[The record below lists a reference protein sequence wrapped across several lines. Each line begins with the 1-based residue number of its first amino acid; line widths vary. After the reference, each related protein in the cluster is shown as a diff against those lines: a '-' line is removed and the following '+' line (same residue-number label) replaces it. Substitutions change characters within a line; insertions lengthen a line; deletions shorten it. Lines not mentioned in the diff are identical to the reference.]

1 MMENIVRKA
10 VAILGVT
17 GALTFGGAG
26 VAHAVTYDSPVP
38 TNTTTLAQSEAE
50 DDGDNTGLW
59 GLAGL
64 LGLVGLLG
72 LKRRNDRPV
81 AAAPGQAGYGNAP
94 RV

>member
-1 MMENIVRKA
+1 MRKA

-17 GALTFGGAG
+17 GALMFGGAG
-26 VAHAVTYDSPVP
+26 VAHATMYEGPAPVS
-38 TNTTTLAQSEAE
+38 TTTLAADDTQ

-72 LKRRNDRPV
+72 LKRRNDRPA
-81 AAAPGQAGYGNAP
+81 AAAPAAGTAGYGNTP